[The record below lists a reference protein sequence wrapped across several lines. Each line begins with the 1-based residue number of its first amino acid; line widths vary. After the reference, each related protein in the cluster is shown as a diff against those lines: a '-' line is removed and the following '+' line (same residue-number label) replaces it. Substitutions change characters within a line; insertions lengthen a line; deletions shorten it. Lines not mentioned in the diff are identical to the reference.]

1 MALAKEMTAAR
12 LRDILNEIESWGED
26 LTKVKVCLQGFEPVY
41 FADLEEEIEGE
52 GRKFLRMLEGT
63 EVFSILVPEKLNYPN
78 NRVVFFDPSSIKK
91 FKNNVNLQSLLDVHM
106 RVFRAIRKGNQD
118 VNQIT
123 KWEEYNV

>member
-63 EVFSILVPEKLNYPN
+63 EVFSILVPEEFNYPN
-78 NRVVFFDPSSIKK
+78 NRAVFFDPSSIEK
-91 FKNNVNLQSLLDVHM
+91 FKSNVNLQSLLKEPLQ
-106 RVFRAIRKGNQD
+106 VFRAIRKGNQD